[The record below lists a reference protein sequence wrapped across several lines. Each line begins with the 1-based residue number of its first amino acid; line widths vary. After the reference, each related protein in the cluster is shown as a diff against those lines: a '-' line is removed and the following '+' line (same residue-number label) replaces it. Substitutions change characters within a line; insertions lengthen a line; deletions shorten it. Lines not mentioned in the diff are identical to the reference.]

1 MKYLRFIILFFGF
14 IGMVIYLNITGEEES
29 NRINKALNNNV
40 KFEGYIVD
48 IKQSNNHAFGIIRL
62 ELTESSIG
70 EFDKKIKDT
79 LKNGI
84 YPYRIKGTQ
93 AELYTI
99 IPDGID
105 EGDIVKL
112 KSSEK
117 NCHYYNVKTK
127 QNSEG
132 YIWMITNDT
141 DIDFVKENTIF

>member
-1 MKYLRFIILFFGF
+1 MKYLRFIVLFVVF
-14 IGMVIYLNITGEEES
+14 IGMIIYVNKVDAEDS

-40 KFEGYIVD
+40 RFEGYIVD

-62 ELTESSIG
+62 ELTESSTG
-70 EFDKKIKDT
+70 EFDKKINDT

-93 AELYTI
+93 AELYTV

-105 EGDIVKL
+105 EEDIVKL
-112 KSSEK
+112 KSNEK

-132 YIWMITNDT
+132 DIWMITNDT

>member
-117 NCHYYNVKTK
+117 NSNYYNVKTK
-127 QNSEG
+127 ENSHGE
-132 YIWMITNDT
+132 IWMITSDT
-141 DIDFVKENTIF
+141 DINFVKENTIF

>member
-1 MKYLRFIILFFGF
+1 
-14 IGMVIYLNITGEEES
+14 MVIYVDRVDAEDS

-48 IKQSNNHAFGIIRL
+48 IKQSRNHAFGIIRL
-62 ELTESSIG
+62 ELTESSTG
-70 EFDKKIKDT
+70 EFDKKINDT

-84 YPYRIKGTQ
+84 YPYRIKGAQ
-93 AELYTI
+93 AELYTV

-105 EGDIVKL
+105 EEDIVKL

-117 NCHYYNVKTK
+117 KCHYYNVKTK

-141 DIDFVKENTIF
+141 DIDFIKENTIFK